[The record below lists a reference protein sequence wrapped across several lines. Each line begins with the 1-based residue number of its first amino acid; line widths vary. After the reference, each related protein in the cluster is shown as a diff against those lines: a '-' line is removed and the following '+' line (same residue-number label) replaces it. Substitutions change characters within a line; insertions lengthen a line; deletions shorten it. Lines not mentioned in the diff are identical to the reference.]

1 MARITSKSWNNYIS
15 ILRRLSDRAAAEML
29 AKITEQSE
37 LCNSGAISLEE
48 YRNTLID
55 YGYALATKY
64 GEGAGAAACEMYDAI
79 SELQG
84 ANVPPAVPANTA
96 TIDETA
102 RAVVG
107 TMKTDNPGIVSQ
119 ATGRLVKMVGIDT
132 MMQNALRD
140 GAEWAWI
147 PAGDTCAF
155 CLTLASRGWQK
166 ASKNAIKNGHAEHVH
181 ANCDCTY
188 AVRFNDSLN
197 VQGYDPDK
205 YLDMYYDADGS
216 TPQERINALRRE
228 FYAKNKETIN
238 AQKRSAYAKRT
249 ALNSSS
255 AEEINISAIKDFENV
270 HWKDTSETGLLI
282 KKDGTHI
289 SLGGEEHNVIGDKNL
304 LDEMGGATFSHNHP
318 SNTTFST
325 TDIANGIAR
334 GNLREMRAVTSNGDI
349 HILKND
355 GASAENRRKFNA
367 LYSEAE
373 KKFTRIAN
381 EKYRRGELTDR
392 AAYINERK
400 EKWLAEN
407 APKYGLEYRKTHR

>member
-1 MARITSKSWNNYIS
+1 MRITSKAWKNYIA
-15 ILRRLSDRAAAEML
+15 IQRRLSERATNEML
-29 AKITEQSE
+29 AFITNRSNEWS
-37 LCNSGAISLEE
+37 SGAISLRE
-48 YRNTLID
+48 YEDSVID
-55 YGYALATKY
+55 YAYALATRY
-64 GEGAGAAACEMYDAI
+64 GEGSGAAACELYDAI
-79 SELQG
+79 AALQG
-84 ANVPPAVPANTA
+84 ANVLPATPADTA
-96 TIDETA
+96 TIGETA
-102 RAVVG
+102 KAVKG
-107 TMKTDNPGIVSQ
+107 TMKTGNNEIVSS
-119 ATGRLVKMVGIDT
+119 AVGRLVKLVGVDT
-132 MMQNALRD
+132 MQQNALRD

-147 PAGDTCAF
+147 PMGDTCAF
-155 CLTLASRGWQK
+155 CLTLASRGWQR
-166 ASKNAIKNGHAEHVH
+166 ASKNAIKDGHAEHVH

-188 AVRFNDSLN
+188 AIRFKPNID
-197 VQGYDPDK
+197 VEGYDPKK

-216 TPQERINALRRE
+216 TPQERINAMRRE
-228 FYAKNKETIN
+228 FYKENKEAIN

-249 ALNSSS
+249 ALNSPS

-270 HWKDTSETGLLI
+270 HWKDASETGLLI

-304 LDEMGGATFSHNHP
+304 LGEMDGATFSHNHP

-334 GNLREMRAVTSNGDI
+334 GNLREMRAVTSSGDV
-349 HILKND
+349 HILRNY

-392 AAYINERK
+392 AAYISERK
-400 EKWLAEN
+400 EKWLTEN
-407 APKYGLEYRKTHR
+407 APKYGLEYKKVKL

>member
-1 MARITSKSWNNYIS
+1 MRITSKAWKNYIG
-15 ILRRLSDRAAAEML
+15 IQRRLSDRAATEML
-29 AKITEQSE
+29 ALLAKLSAQHEEGI
-37 LCNSGAISLEE
+37 ISDEE
-48 YRNTLID
+48 YRNAAIN
-55 YGYALATKY
+55 YAYALATKY
-64 GEGAGAAACEMYDAI
+64 GEGAGSAACDLYDAI
-79 SELQG
+79 AELQG
-84 ANVPPAVPANTA
+84 ASVPPAVPAETA
-96 TIDETA
+96 TVSETA
-102 RAVVG
+102 KAVVG
-107 TMKTDNPGIVSQ
+107 TMKTGNNDIVASSV
-119 ATGRLVKMVGIDT
+119 GRMVKLVGVDT
-132 MMQNALRD
+132 IQKNALRD
-140 GAEWAWI
+140 GSEWAWI
-147 PAGDTCAF
+147 PMGDTCAF

-166 ASKNAIKNGHAEHVH
+166 ASKNAIKDGHAEHVH

-188 AVRFNDSLN
+188 AVRFKPNID
-197 VQGYDPDK
+197 VEGYDPQR

-216 TPQERINALRRE
+216 TPEERINAIRRDL
-228 FYAKNKETIN
+228 YAKNKEAIN
-238 AQKRSAYAKRT
+238 AQKRSAYARRT
-249 ALNSSS
+249 ALNGSS

-270 HWKDTSETGLLI
+270 HWKDASETGLLI

-304 LDEMGGATFSHNHP
+304 LGEMDGATFSHNHP

-334 GNLREMRAVTSNGDI
+334 GNLREMRAVTSSGDI